1 MRDRKILGLI
11 IAAFVITGF
20 IHAQEKEFISYK
32 VDGKEFHFTEVKL
45 EFHPDHAYLAIE
57 AGKTEKIDRGPD
69 FFPRYRD
76 YTIAITIELAYE
88 EASLVG
94 KHESKIPDTMPVYIE
109 WYEWIDKKE
118 GEIATPYISLDGGNE
133 DVRIFTVIFEN
144 IGPPGSIIKGSFY
157 GKLYDQ
163 DDKLHEVTEGKFA
176 IKRTDVTEN
185 FGLSKIP
192 HLK

>member
-1 MRDRKILGLI
+1 
-11 IAAFVITGF
+11 
-20 IHAQEKEFISYK
+20 
-32 VDGKEFHFTEVKL
+32 
-45 EFHPDHAYLAIE
+45 
-57 AGKTEKIDRGPD
+57 
-69 FFPRYRD
+69 
-76 YTIAITIELAYE
+76 
-88 EASLVG
+88 
-94 KHESKIPDTMPVYIE
+94 MPVYIE

-144 IGPPGSIIKGSFY
+144 IGSPGSIIKGSFY